1 MSLVALAGGLLNSWS
16 RFALPAFTPVLLNI
30 SFIAMAL
37 FAAPYFD
44 PPVLALAWAVFIGG
58 LLQMAIQIPAL
69 KKSPCC
75 RARPSTGAPPGPT
88 RASAASP
95 P

>member
-58 LLQMAIQIPAL
+58 LLQMAIQIPA
-69 KKSPCC
+69 
-75 RARPSTGAPPGPT
+75 
-88 RASAASP
+88 
-95 P
+95 